1 MGRAGHDQHTRSDR
15 KNLNNDFT
23 VPKLVFTGE
32 HFTGQIYELSLEKIT
47 VGRGAHNTLVLRH
60 RSVSHTHC
68 EILIHGTE
76 VIVRDLGSANGTFV
90 NGIRVSEQSEVKSEQ
105 MLRFGSVQ
113 ARLDLGFPGEDDTA
127 SDLTAAYTLRRIVRD
142 QKREPKSPS
151 S

>member
-1 MGRAGHDQHTRSDR
+1 
-15 KNLNNDFT
+15 LNNDS
-23 VPKLVFTGE
+23 VIPKLVFVGE
-32 HFTGQIYELSLEKIT
+32 HFAGKSYELSLEKIT
-47 VGRGAHNTLVLRH
+47 VGRGDHTNLVLHH
-60 RSVSHTHC
+60 RSVSQTHC

-90 NGIRVSEQSEVKSEQ
+90 NGIRISPQSEVKSEQ

-142 QKREPKSPS
+142 QGTN
-151 S
+151 